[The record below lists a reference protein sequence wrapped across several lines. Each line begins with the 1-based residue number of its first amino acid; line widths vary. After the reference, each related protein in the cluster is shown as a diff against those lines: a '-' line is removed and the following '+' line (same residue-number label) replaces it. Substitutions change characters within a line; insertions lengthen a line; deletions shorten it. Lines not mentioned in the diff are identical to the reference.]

1 MSNGTLLIAK
11 GNRMPFI
18 IISKVKINRS
28 CTNQGF
34 PFILNGIQIGH
45 LEDFEIEIDG
55 YKVTRCDR
63 INQPFVVDEE
73 DFAARFE
80 VVA

>member
-1 MSNGTLLIAK
+1 MNVGDLVVAK

-18 IISKVKINRS
+18 IISKVKMPSLGR
-28 CTNQGF
+28 
-34 PFILNGIQIGH
+34 PW
-45 LEDFEIEIDG
+45 IEIDG
-55 YKVTRCDR
+55 YKVARCDR
-63 INQPFVVDEE
+63 INHPFVVDEE

>member
-1 MSNGTLLIAK
+1 MTNGTLLIAK

-18 IISKVKINRS
+18 IISKVKISR
-28 CTNQGF
+28 
-34 PFILNGIQIGH
+34 H

-55 YKVTRCDR
+55 YKVARCDR
-63 INQPFVVDEE
+63 IDHPFVVDEE

-80 VVA
+80 VIG